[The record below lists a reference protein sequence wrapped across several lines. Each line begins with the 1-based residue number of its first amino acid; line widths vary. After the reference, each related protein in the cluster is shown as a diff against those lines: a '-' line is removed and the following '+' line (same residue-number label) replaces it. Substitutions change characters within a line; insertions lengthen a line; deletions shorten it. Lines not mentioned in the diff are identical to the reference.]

1 MKHHIGASAVFLAL
15 LSITACSSDSRSS
28 LETDLRS
35 VATDVAD
42 AAGEAADDA
51 AEVLARN
58 IATQQGEEQFKNA
71 GQELSGPLTCTADV
85 RDGVA
90 QIDIF
95 FLGQAT
101 GCSANCAANKR
112 PCCWTSAQY
121 SAADR
126 TRTGAN
132 CTAA

>member
-90 QIDIF
+90 QIDISCT
-95 FLGQAT
+95 GSAT
-101 GCSANCAANKR
+101 
-112 PCCWTSAQY
+112 
-121 SAADR
+121 
-126 TRTGAN
+126 
-132 CTAA
+132 